1 MRFKNSR
8 FRKKMVCFS
17 KWTRKKYAAFNS
29 LGKIIKICVIVDTMT
44 IIATQAKC
52 ATMVES
58 EEVVDSVMV
67 DEVMVSSD
75 RVTSS
80 FSQLIVPVAI
90 VKADDF
96 AAAPQQNLIDALEY
110 TAQIDIRQRGLLGVQ
125 SDLSI
130 RGGTP
135 DQNAIILNKINITD
149 PQTGHNNFTLPV
161 DIDDVERVEIIVGQ
175 TGRASGVAALSGALC
190 FFTPTDTTDRYKVT
204 VLNGA
209 NGLYKIAATASVNNS
224 KVNNFLAASVSH
236 SDGYTDNT
244 DFDIHNLFYRGVL
257 AIGKSNINA
266 QAGYTEKHFGS
277 NGFYSLSY
285 PDQYEENESW
295 LASLGTNINFGPE
308 ISVNAY
314 WRRMNDYYVMERTNP
329 AFYQNHHQTD
339 VFGGNIQ
346 LSAVTRFGT
355 TSFGLENRFEKIRS
369 NRLGHEN
376 GRTEKVRGRDSVFYD
391 HFFDRNYA
399 TASVNHKIVGERLA
413 VSGGC
418 MVMLSDGLHAY
429 PGIDVTCMITNG
441 INMFASVNTGY
452 RMPTFTDLFY
462 KSSKNVGNENLKVE
476 EVTTYELGTGI
487 GRRLFNV
494 RAAAYFKRGRN
505 IIDWARLSDEEL
517 YVAQNV
523 TEVNTIGQ
531 EFSLT
536 VRTAS
541 FFHQKYF
548 VLKQL
553 ECAYSHIG
561 IQKST
566 GDYESLYALDHL
578 RHKLTASVTASSFG
592 KLEANVR
599 LVYQH
604 RNGSYDVVN
613 LETKQVD
620 AQPYK
625 GFATVDAGISHRGKY
640 VTQFVEATNI
650 GNSKSFD
657 FSGLELPGRWIK
669 IGVKVD
675 LTVAD

>member
-8 FRKKMVCFS
+8 FKKRMVCFS
-17 KWTRKKYAAFNS
+17 KWTRKNYAIYNS
-29 LGKIIKICVIVDTMT
+29 LGKVVKICVLVDTLT
-44 IIATQAKC
+44 IAATQAKC
-52 ATMVES
+52 STMIDSAEIA
-58 EEVVDSVMV
+58 DSVTV
-67 DEVMVSSD
+67 EEITVSSD
-75 RVTSS
+75 RVTSN

-90 VKADDF
+90 VKSDDF

-110 TAQIDIRQRGLLGVQ
+110 TAQVDIRQRGLLGVQ

-130 RGGTP
+130 RGGTT

-295 LASLGTNINFGPE
+295 LASLGTDINFGPE

-314 WRRMNDYYVMERTNP
+314 WRRLNDYYVLKRSNP
-329 AFYQNHHQTD
+329 AFYQNYHQTD
-339 VFGGNIQ
+339 AFGANLQ
-346 LSAVTRFGT
+346 ASFVTNWGT
-355 TSFGLENRFEKIRS
+355 TTFGLENRTEKIKS
-369 NRLGHEN
+369 TRLGHVTGKQVEV
-376 GRTEKVRGRDSVFYD
+376 KDRDSIFYD
-391 HFFDRNYA
+391 HFYDRNFTTVSA
-399 TASVNHKIVGERLA
+399 NHKFVAQHFA
-413 VSGGC
+413 VSAGG
-418 MVMLSDGLHAY
+418 VVLIDGGVNFY
-429 PGIDVTCMITNG
+429 PGIDATYMISNSLCA
-441 INMFASVNTGY
+441 FASANAAF
-452 RMPTFTDLFY
+452 RQPTFTDLFY
-462 KSSKNVGNENLKVE
+462 QSPKNVGNENLKSE
-476 EVTTYELGTGI
+476 EVTTYEVGFKADK
-487 GRRLFNV
+487 RLFNA
-494 RAAAYFKRGRN
+494 RAAVYFKQGRN
-505 IIDWARLSDEEL
+505 IIDWARLTGEEL

-523 TEVNTIGQ
+523 TEVNTFGQ
-531 EFSLT
+531 EFDVT
-536 VRTAS
+536 VKPAS
-541 FFHQKYF
+541 IFKQKYLIISE
-548 VLKQL
+548 LK
-553 ECAYSHIG
+553 CGYSHIG

-578 RHKLTASVTASSFG
+578 RHKLTASATLRSVGGF
-592 KLEANVR
+592 EANVR

-613 LETKQVD
+613 PETKQID

-650 GNSKSFD
+650 GNAKSFD